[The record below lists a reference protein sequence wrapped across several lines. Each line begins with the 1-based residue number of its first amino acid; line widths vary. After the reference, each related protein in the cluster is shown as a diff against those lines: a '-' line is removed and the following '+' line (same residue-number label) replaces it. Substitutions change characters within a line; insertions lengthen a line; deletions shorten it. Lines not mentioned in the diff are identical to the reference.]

1 VEEAEGKLEGGKK
14 DEQRRDGCGWLPVG
28 MEERRKED
36 NGSVLFRSPP
46 PPPPSL
52 LQNYLKME
60 EDEWVGGHSRR
71 LDSWAKEEGRGR
83 GGDVPN
89 FLPFALKS
97 IGPKWPWPSI
107 SE

>member
-1 VEEAEGKLEGGKK
+1 
-14 DEQRRDGCGWLPVG
+14 

-71 LDSWAKEEGRGR
+71 LDSWAKEEGM
-83 GGDVPN
+83 GGEGMCP
-89 FLPFALKS
+89 
-97 IGPKWPWPSI
+97 I
-107 SE
+107 SSHLHSNQLGQNGLGHQSAN